1 MIFLMDQAMRYTDF
15 CIPCSALILTLVACS
30 FVFHVAISPQG
41 EDTEGLLSQARGA
54 QPAAKKRRRS
64 VLKIDALR
72 ASRVRLFGDGG
83 SVVALPRV
91 RMSGMK
97 SRWWNA
103 VQGFEQYQTQ
113 DPALLN
119 LRVCVEC
126 ARAGKED
133 AEINCGRDISP
144 QGVKQHIAAK
154 HKDAYTDLLSLQSP
168 QGQQTLRGHGFVPQE
183 RPWMEDLVVWIVM
196 SNMPLSCV
204 ETPYFR
210 RFLQ

>member
-1 MIFLMDQAMRYTDF
+1 MDQAMRYTDF

-41 EDTEGLLSQARGA
+41 EDTEGFLSQARGS
-54 QPAAKKRRRS
+54 QPAAKKRRQS
-64 VLKIDALR
+64 GLKADALR
-72 ASRVRLFGDGG
+72 ASHVRLFGDGG
-83 SVVALPRV
+83 SVAALKRV
-91 RMSGMK
+91 RASAVK
-97 SRWWNA
+97 SRWWGA

-126 ARAGKED
+126 ATAGKDD
-133 AEINCGRDISP
+133 AEINCGRDVSP
-144 QGVKQHIAAK
+144 QGAKQHIASK
-154 HKDAYTDLLSLQSP
+154 HKDAYADLLTLPTP
-168 QGQQTLRGHGFVPQE
+168 QGQQTLRGHGFLPKE

-210 RFLQ
+210 QFLQ

>member
-1 MIFLMDQAMRYTDF
+1 MRYTDF

-41 EDTEGLLSQARGA
+41 EDTEGFLSQARGA

-64 VLKIDALR
+64 VLKTEALR

-91 RMSGMK
+91 RMSGTK
-97 SRWWNA
+97 SRWWAA

-113 DPALLN
+113 DPALMN

-144 QGVKQHIAAK
+144 QVPSSTSRPSTRTRTPICSRCKVRRVSRHVG
-154 HKDAYTDLLSLQSP
+154 DTDSFLRSVH
-168 QGQQTLRGHGFVPQE
+168 GWRTLWSG
-183 RPWMEDLVVWIVM
+183 
-196 SNMPLSCV
+196 LSCRTCLYRAWKRPTFGDFYSKLLFV
-204 ETPYFR
+204 LSF
-210 RFLQ
+210 